1 MRFEPTFLIEPGGRW
16 GPAGLPHPIPF
27 IKRVRLSNYRSI
39 RACDVRLDPLT
50 VLVGPNGSGKS
61 NFVDALAFLGEAVMT
76 SPELAL
82 ESRGGLRRV
91 CSRVPG
97 PTDRF
102 AICVEAQIPWGPLAG
117 QMPTARYGFELAA
130 NDAPGERPF
139 VVSREQ
145 CHLVWE
151 ANGGGEMGFS
161 VTRGEVQRF
170 DPAGLSPA
178 GPASFAIEPARLY
191 LAQASASPSY
201 APLYALI
208 SNMAFYNLEL
218 GTLQSIQPESMGD
231 RVGPRGEHL
240 GDVIGALALSRREAN
255 MRVQEYLRAV
265 TSGLSSFDRH
275 YEGSYVTVA
284 MRAEKGSNG
293 TPAVF
298 SAQEISDGTLH
309 AAGVLVALFQPS
321 ALEGRIPL
329 VGIEEPEV
337 TLHPAAAGVL
347 FDAMAEASGWVQVLA
362 TSHSGDLLDRDD
374 FPTDAIRA
382 VVSDDG
388 RTVIGPIDEA
398 GRKTLRDKLFTAG
411 ELLRGDQLA
420 PDDKARDL
428 ADSADFD
435 VFGD

>member
-1 MRFEPTFLIEPGGRW
+1 MSFEPTFLNVPGGSW
-16 GPAGLPHPIPF
+16 GPDGLPHPIPF

-39 RACDVRLDPLT
+39 RACDVTLDPLT

-61 NFVDALAFLGEAVMT
+61 NFLDALAFLGEAVTT
-76 SPELAL
+76 SPEQAL

-91 CSRVPG
+91 CSRVPD

-102 AICVEAQIPWGPLAG
+102 AISVEAQLPLGPLAAE
-117 QMPTARYGFELAA
+117 MPTARYGFELAV

-139 VVSREQ
+139 VVEREV
-145 CHLVWE
+145 CRVPWTR
-151 ANGGGEMGFS
+151 NDPGGMQSGEEGFD
-161 VTRGEVQRF
+161 VRRGDV
-170 DPAGLSPA
+170 DPVRSLGFPSPRIQ
-178 GPASFAIEPARLY
+178 PDRLY
-191 LAQASASPSY
+191 LPTASAHPMF

-208 SNMAFYNLEL
+208 SKMAFYNLEL

-240 GDVIGALALSRREAN
+240 GGVIGALALSRPGAN

-275 YEGSYVTVA
+275 YEGSYVTVE
-284 MRAEKGSNG
+284 MRAETGSSG

-428 ADSADFD
+428 ADIADFD